1 MKISISALSI
11 AYGLTPEALRYYEEK
26 GLLTPQRTSSGGF
39 RKFSSVD
46 IQMLG
51 IIKSLQRQGFSLDEI
66 RRIAKEGL
74 PLSELISMMDEKRG
88 QMGEQIVMLNAIRN
102 RLTSCTDLLRDHERL
117 LMQPR
122 ICQGCAAY
130 LADYDSVPALW
141 QSVPKS
147 PLLKELIDAL
157 PLTSYCTILPLSCLK
172 GESSAAIRERVIKAR
187 KIQEERFAAH
197 PGIHCNA
204 QMESNLIHQYAEP
217 DEQGLNLLR
226 NAMTRLNLSARAYDR
241 ILKVSRTI
249 ADLEGSEEIKAHH
262 LAEAISYRSLDRESW
277 GG

>member
-11 AYGLTPEALRYYEEK
+11 AYGLTPEALHYYEEK
-26 GLLTPQRTSSGGF
+26 GLLTPERTSSGGF

-66 RRIAKEGL
+66 RQVVKTGLSLSDLIA
-74 PLSELISMMDEKRG
+74 MMDEKRA
-88 QMGEQIVMLNAIRN
+88 QLNEQLAMVVAIRN

-130 LADYDSVPALW
+130 LVDYNSVAELW

-147 PLLKELIDAL
+147 PLLKDLIDAL
-157 PLTSYCTILPLSCLK
+157 PLSSYCTIVPLSCLT
-172 GESSAAIRERVIKAR
+172 GQDNATRTGICAPAE
-187 KIQEERFAAH
+187 FAA
-197 PGIHCNA
+197 
-204 QMESNLIHQYAEP
+204 LIHADFSQMRMSAGPRSVRMLFDLQPPARTAMEPVLTKVQAYLRENNLTPAAEGYTRQFSWHV
-217 DEQGLNLLR
+217 DETGQQRQFSELIVP
-226 NAMTRLNLSARAYDR
+226 
-241 ILKVSRTI
+241 IL
-249 ADLEGSEEIKAHH
+249 
-262 LAEAISYRSLDRESW
+262 
-277 GG
+277 